1 LEISAN
7 PDRFEIPLARL
18 FNRRLDMTH
27 HEHFAKLSDADLQR
41 VQELEKE
48 IGTVL
53 IAYDKAEVMK
63 TSTEPVKEISR

>member
-1 LEISAN
+1 
-7 PDRFEIPLARL
+7 
-18 FNRRLDMTH
+18 MTH